1 MEWKEVKIYTTTE
14 GIEPVSAMLLETGVT
29 GIQVEDDRELKEYL
43 NTSSEF
49 WDYVDEELLNKPI
62 GETKVT
68 VYVSENPYG
77 HHGPGHRRGGD
88 PHCGAVQGAGPPG
101 APGCHCVQR
110 RRLCPGDRRRRHP
123 AL

>member
-1 MEWKEVKIYTTTE
+1 MIYEFMRFGIIFLTIPMKTKKEVKIYTTTE

-77 HHGPGHRRGGD
+77 PRNIFKY
-88 PHCGAVQGAGPPG
+88 
-101 APGCHCVQR
+101 
-110 RRLCPGDRRRRHP
+110 
-123 AL
+123 

>member
-49 WDYVDEELLNKPI
+49 WDYVDEELCNTATFFFI
-62 GETKVT
+62 I
-68 VYVSENPYG
+68 S
-77 HHGPGHRRGGD
+77 
-88 PHCGAVQGAGPPG
+88 
-101 APGCHCVQR
+101 
-110 RRLCPGDRRRRHP
+110 CPDVG
-123 AL
+123 L

>member
-49 WDYVDEELLNKPI
+49 WDYVDEELARKMQN
-62 GETKVT
+62 
-68 VYVSENPYG
+68 VSQIRLYL
-77 HHGPGHRRGGD
+77 
-88 PHCGAVQGAGPPG
+88 PHDAQ
-101 APGCHCVQR
+101 APEQIAQ
-110 RRLCPGDRRRRHP
+110 LKSE
-123 AL
+123 